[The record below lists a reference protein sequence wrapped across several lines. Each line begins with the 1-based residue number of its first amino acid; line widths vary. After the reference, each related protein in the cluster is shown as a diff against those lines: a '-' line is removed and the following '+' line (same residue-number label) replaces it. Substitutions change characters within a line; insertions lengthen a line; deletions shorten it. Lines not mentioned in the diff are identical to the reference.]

1 MFRRKLTHL
10 DIAEGLLK
18 MKEDEARDICLC
30 LLRKIMHDS
39 DTNSINAIVFDDKI
53 TVTIEDADG
62 DNVVPLRRV
71 K

>member
-30 LLRKIMHDS
+30 FLRKIMYDS
-39 DTNSINAIVFDDKI
+39 DTNCIDAIVFDDKM
-53 TVTIEDADG
+53 TVTIEDSHT

>member
-30 LLRKIMHDS
+30 LLRKIMHDN
-39 DTNSINAIVFDDKI
+39 DTNCIDAIVFDDKI
-53 TVTIEDADG
+53 TVTMKDVDE